1 MGMRFSLS
9 FFWIKVAGVIL
20 ILLMISAFIK
30 PKDSEI
36 KQVKLDSI
44 GMGSST
50 HLRVGTEGLPGAY
63 QQLEDMN
70 VHWIREEIPWREVE
84 QTPGQYQWY
93 YANGSTQRDFHF
105 MLEEAQKHDLK
116 VVAVLLTGP
125 AYLPHVYPDQSVDV
139 DLLVKNWQNYV
150 QAVVDRFGDQVDYWE
165 ISPQPNNPTVW
176 GQLMFPTNLQ
186 AISEPNPFLYARL
199 LTTANKI
206 IKKHNSK
213 DTVILGGLYSSPV
226 NNCLTNPIMFLSEI
240 KKAGVWNHFDVIA
253 LNPYWDNNP
262 PEAWMPRGPQIDPE
276 SPSCD
281 PNSTQNSNLL
291 YDVRMVRDYATQ
303 NGNKPIWITEIGWHE
318 NWLAYPA
325 EQHGLSR
332 DKIEANYVV
341 RSIIP
346 LISEEGIQKIFWYS
360 LYEDPEYPGFVL
372 GPDGQQAI
380 RNLGRLLGGARSLG
394 QFQQNS
400 SYGTP
405 QDLGIYEFRFRK
417 EGRLVIIAWTASGG
431 QAPYPI
437 TFSDLPGKNYR
448 AYATDTLDLSV
459 DGGMELSVDSEKS
472 LTIYVNEF
480 PVILIQQNPNLMM
493 SLKSRIDDG
502 MNKMVSKQK
511 GKMESWIHTQ
521 ISKLGDK
528 ALEWAEGKI
537 YGLLNKTF
545 DDIEDNMSI
554 RNN

>member
-1 MGMRFSLS
+1 MGIRFSHS

-84 QTPGQYQWY
+84 QVPGEYQWY
-93 YANGSTQRDFHF
+93 YSDGYTERNFQF
-105 MLEEAQKHDLK
+105 MLDEAQKHDLK
-116 VVAVLLTGP
+116 VVAVLSTGP

-150 QAVVDRFGDQVDYWE
+150 QAVVDRFGDQIDYWE
-165 ISPQPNNPTVW
+165 ISPQANRADVW
-176 GQLMFPTNLQ
+176 GTVLFPTNLD
-186 AISEPNPFLYARL
+186 ATSEPNPFLYARL

-206 IKKHNSK
+206 IKKHNPR
-213 DTVILGGLYSSPV
+213 DTVILGGLYSSPA
-226 NNCLTNPIMFLSEI
+226 NDCLTSPIMFLSEI
-240 KKAGVWNHFDVIA
+240 KKAGAWKHFDVIA
-253 LNPYWDNNP
+253 LNPYWENNP
-262 PEAWMPRGPQIDPE
+262 PEAWMPRGPQIDSE
-276 SPSCD
+276 TGICD

-291 YDVRMVRDYATQ
+291 NEIRMVRDFANQ

-325 EQHGLSR
+325 EQHQLST

-360 LYEDPEYPGFVL
+360 LYEDPQYPGYVL
-372 GPDGQQAI
+372 GPEGQQAI
-380 RNLGRLLGGARSLG
+380 KNLGRLLGGARSLG

-437 TFSDLPGKNYR
+437 TFNDLPGKNYR
-448 AYATDTLDLSV
+448 AYAADTLVLSV
-459 DGGMELSVDSEKS
+459 DSGMELSVDSDKS

-480 PVILIQQNPNLMM
+480 PVILIQQNPNLMT
-493 SLKSRIDDG
+493 SLTSRIDDG
-502 MNKMVSKQK
+502 LNRLVSNQK
-511 GKMESWIHTQ
+511 GRVDSWIHTQ
-521 ISKLGDK
+521 ITKLGDK
-528 ALEWAEGKI
+528 ALEWAEAKI
-537 YGLLNKTF
+537 YGLLDQAF
-545 DDIEDNMSI
+545 DDVEENLSI